1 MVGACGGGAARDEG
15 ARSSLRWWCRGNC
28 AAVGGRHGQRDVGR
42 RRARERMSQ
51 VKWTRL
57 DERDAAPTDL
67 EQLPRT
73 GRHLLA
79 SALRSTFDRL
89 PYSCMVVCCFRLDLS
104 GACYFSLHSHFHPF
118 FLRVF
123 RCVLLGTMATLTDIK
138 AVASAGIVVSLPH
151 AAGMQS
157 SLPILQ
163 KNYKFSKVFY
173 WGKMMG
179 MKGDYLIAKGIEE
192 SSSTMKFFYWCASRE
207 PAARAD
213 AQWRRPATAMV
224 LSCGCR
230 RHRWLPLLPV
240 PAAFPVPVASSLSLP
255 LLPPPPPPP
264 PPPSPPPR

>member
-1 MVGACGGGAARDEG
+1 
-15 ARSSLRWWCRGNC
+15 
-28 AAVGGRHGQRDVGR
+28 
-42 RRARERMSQ
+42 
-51 VKWTRL
+51 
-57 DERDAAPTDL
+57 
-67 EQLPRT
+67 
-73 GRHLLA
+73 
-79 SALRSTFDRL
+79 
-89 PYSCMVVCCFRLDLS
+89 
-104 GACYFSLHSHFHPF
+104 
-118 FLRVF
+118 
-123 RCVLLGTMATLTDIK
+123 MATLTDIK